1 MPLVTTG
8 DMDGLDVV
16 GDGTEGDVLIG
27 RHHGR
32 HHMARAVPTPRWQR
46 NVSPQGV
53 SLPQEE
59 LDVLPF
65 QAAIIGNTTDGV
77 VAGQSSVLV
86 ATPQRPF
93 RGERLVLGAI
103 LSNGNDASNAVVI
116 NPAIYVGAV
125 QVGADQGS
133 MPISAFAATAFGV
146 RLSFPPAGQGT
157 RISIFVQNLVT
168 VASVVLTVTGV
179 LYGRAMR

>member
-1 MPLVTTG
+1 MPLLTTG
-8 DMDGLDVV
+8 DLDGLDVV

-32 HHMARAVPTPRWQR
+32 ALHRVPTPRWM
-46 NVSPQGV
+46 NAASSQGV
-53 SLPQEE
+53 SRPQEE

-65 QAAIIGNTTDGV
+65 TAVTFADGSGANTAA
-77 VAGQSSVLV
+77 VLV

-93 RGERLVLGAI
+93 RGERLVMGAV
-103 LSNGNDASNAVVI
+103 LSNGNDAGNSVVI

-133 MPISAFAATAFGV
+133 IPISAFGATAFGV
-146 RLSFPPAGQGT
+146 RLSFPAAGQGT
-157 RISIFVQNLVT
+157 RVSIFVQTLIALSGVSMIVT
-168 VASVVLTVTGV
+168 AV